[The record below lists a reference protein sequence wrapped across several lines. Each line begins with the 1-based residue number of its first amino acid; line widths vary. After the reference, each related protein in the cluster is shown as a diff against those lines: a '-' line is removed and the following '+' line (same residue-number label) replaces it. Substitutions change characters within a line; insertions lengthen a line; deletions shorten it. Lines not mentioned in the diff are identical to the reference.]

1 MQEAGEVKR
10 SQIQGEG
17 CKSMATEEAIE
28 KGDTL
33 KSLCH
38 DLFPSEID
46 TLKVFET
53 ICAQNTSLTHEVIL
67 LEEQN
72 RALRSINRNLEYLLK
87 LKDKPTSSSPP
98 PSPKKET

>member
-17 CKSMATEEAIE
+17 CKSMAIEEVIE

-33 KSLCH
+33 KSLYH
-38 DLFPSEID
+38 KLSPSKID
-46 TLKVFET
+46 TLNVVET

-72 RALRSINRNLEYLLK
+72 RALRRINSNLEYLLK
-87 LKDKPTSSSPP
+87 LKDKPTTPSP

>member
-10 SQIQGEG
+10 SQIQGKG
-17 CKSMATEEAIE
+17 CKSMATEEVIE

-33 KSLCH
+33 KSLYH
-38 DLFPSEID
+38 NLSPSEID

-72 RALRSINRNLEYLLK
+72 HALRRINSNLEYLLK
-87 LKDKPTSSSPP
+87 LKDKPSITSSP
-98 PSPKKET
+98 PSPKKDA